1 MKSIPVK
8 PQVSPKSIAHAE
20 SALRLPHERD
30 EMADAEA
37 IEPKKI
43 MKQAYKDLQRGLVD
57 TDMHGQ
63 RGVEEVVKHTVKAP
77 IKKQKK

>member
-1 MKSIPVK
+1 MV
-8 PQVSPKSIAHAE
+8 HAE
-20 SALRLPHERD
+20 SGLRLPHERD
-30 EMADAEA
+30 EMADVDA

-63 RGVEEVVKHTVKAP
+63 RGVEEVVKHSVKVP
-77 IKKQKK
+77 TKKPKK